1 MYRYQN
7 SKHFWFEHFIH
18 LLLIYFISYISSLY
32 IIIFLLSLYHYIY
45 KYIYSYL
52 SIHYLS
58 IHYIY
63 LIHIYKICTDQN
75 SKHFWFEHFIHL
87 LLIYFISTLYIII
100 FYYHYITIRGCSKPS
115 SRIYDIKNLVAFGHK
130 NHGGLRP
137 QKGGTVTSMMLWPLA
152 TTNCGGLR
160 SQNSVYD
167 FRKRYKKAWA
177 SFCQILHNTFLHGF
191 RHPPTPCNMFLALG
205 NR

>member
-130 NHGGLRP
+130 QSWRP
-137 QKGGTVTSMMLWPLA
+137 PAAKRRYCDFNDVVASGHNQLWRPPVAKFRLWFQEKVQK
-152 TTNCGGLR
+152 
-160 SQNSVYD
+160 SV
-167 FRKRYKKAWA
+167 
-177 SFCQILHNTFLHGF
+177 S
-191 RHPPTPCNMFLALG
+191 
-205 NR
+205 